1 MLNVLYEQFP
11 DTVEVHGRMYP
22 VVTDFREWLRFSEL
36 AEDEEIPW
44 NIKGNLMMQWYTG
57 EIPDDAESAI
67 YALGDFL
74 AARNLYQEKSDGEEK
89 AGSNKPVFSF
99 VEDAGCIYSACI
111 ESYGIDI
118 QTIPHMHWWKF
129 RILFD
134 GLPEDTE
141 IKQRMMYR
149 GIDLRMIKSKDE
161 RSRIRKIQQSIALRG
176 KKKKINDYEIGE
188 FFA

>member
-1 MLNVLYEQFP
+1 
-11 DTVEVHGRMYP
+11 
-22 VVTDFREWLRFSEL
+22 
-36 AEDEEIPW
+36 
-44 NIKGNLMMQWYTG
+44 
-57 EIPDDAESAI
+57 
-67 YALGDFL
+67 
-74 AARNLYQEKSDGEEK
+74 
-89 AGSNKPVFSF
+89 
-99 VEDAGCIYSACI
+99 
-111 ESYGIDI
+111 
-118 QTIPHMHWWKF
+118 MHWWKF